1 MLFKMSQRLG
11 CLFQTDE
18 TPGKSKV
25 TIQNCQTILLKDC
38 CRYLEAFLGLLTAL
52 LKKIQFSSNVSQL
65 KEIDNVDMN
74 DDVSKTNKVGTG
86 CKEAGEKIMLVTFLV
101 ITTFIVGDVGASFFH
116 EI

>member
-74 DDVSKTNKVGTG
+74 DDVSKTDTMKQSN
-86 CKEAGEKIMLVTFLV
+86 
-101 ITTFIVGDVGASFFH
+101 
-116 EI
+116 